1 MKKKLLFLF
10 ITTFVLVI
18 FGISISVYAKW
29 VVGIKHESNPVVDA
43 TYKVKLVNGTN
54 ETTFQLLEIE
64 SYFYLPNY
72 ENDLDNEKFFLG
84 WSLTNGSTAD
94 ITVGDKQLS
103 DYKANLADN
112 LLTLYA
118 IWTTTVPTDKTL
130 LTVNYPTNQTLKL
143 LVDSSKTFYLFNI
156 NVPGKIDSTFLS
168 YFTSENTYDYT
179 KYSGIPA
186 NGNRFELNDYFES
199 TALENYRKITLTA
212 VYE

>member
-10 ITTFVLVI
+10 ITTFAFVL

-54 ETTFQLLEIE
+54 ETTYQLLEID

-84 WSLTNGSTAD
+84 WSLTNGSTVD

-118 IWTTTVPTDKTL
+118 IWTTTVPTGKTL

-168 YFTSENTYDYT
+168 YFTSGINYVYT
-179 KYSGIPA
+179 KYSGIEA

-199 TALENYRKITLTA
+199 ATLENYRKITLTA

>member
-10 ITTFVLVI
+10 ITTFAFVLI
-18 FGISISVYAKW
+18 GISISVYAKW

-54 ETTFQLLEIE
+54 ETTYQLLEID

-118 IWTTTVPTDKTL
+118 IWTTTVPTGKTL

-156 NVPGKIDSTFLS
+156 NVPGKIGSTFLS
-168 YFTSENTYDYT
+168 YFTSENDYDYT
-179 KYSGIPA
+179 KYSGTPA
-186 NGNRFELNDYFES
+186 KGNKFELNDYF
-199 TALENYRKITLTA
+199 TTLTNKITLTA